1 MRIRSIGIQSV
12 LNYGAFELDFGEDD
26 TALHIL
32 YGPNEAGKS
41 TLLQVLVDLLFGG
54 KIDDAFRDHYDS
66 RSRIEGML
74 EHPGLPPF
82 HVLRKKRYSRLTL
95 TDGTQPELPEDL
107 LVPYLGG
114 YDKERFTLL
123 FGVDHARL
131 RHGGESLLQ
140 SGGHAGAPYL
150 RQVEE
155 CSICRPC

>member
-26 TALHIL
+26 MALHIL

-74 EHPGLPPF
+74 EHPGLPPKNIF
-82 HVLRKKRYSRLTL
+82 PAGKKFIDCVKSWLSNQFIL
-95 TDGTQPELPEDL
+95 DI
-107 LVPYLGG
+107 
-114 YDKERFTLL
+114 KK
-123 FGVDHARL
+123 
-131 RHGGESLLQ
+131 
-140 SGGHAGAPYL
+140 
-150 RQVEE
+150 
-155 CSICRPC
+155 